1 MDRRDKPDT
10 TVVIIASAVLIFSVL
25 FFGSVEIWSS
35 ALVEV
40 SVFTLMIIWLVIRA
54 KTGHHL
60 HIDKTVISRKERYI
74 FIALFGLLAY
84 IFIQMLPL
92 PPIILKYIAPKS
104 FELYSFYSVDKNPG
118 MHISLY
124 AYKTQIEFLRVLTY
138 SLFFIL
144 LAFSI
149 KDMHTLERLLKILSY
164 FGFGLAIFA
173 IIQKAAWN
181 GGIYWFRELTQG
193 GSPFGPFV
201 NRNHYAGF
209 TGMLIPLTLGLAFT
223 RKRRERKILFGFFAL
238 IMAVSLFF
246 SLSRAGIISFFAGIS
261 VFGLFLSWDKF
272 RAKKRWA
279 LAVFIF
285 VLFLYLFYLGIDP
298 VIDRFY
304 ETDITREARFAV
316 WTETLNAFK
325 DFYLTGSGLGTFM
338 NVFLFY
344 SPEAAITS
352 IYDHAHNDYL
362 EFILETGI
370 IGTVLLLLFLF
381 FFFRS
386 VSGGS
391 WDGRKGIFKISMLSS
406 ITTIAVHSIF
416 DFNLHIPSNAL
427 MLSAVFGM
435 AVAVLKMG
443 QEISP
448 DVPIKGDEDYES
460 A

>member
-1 MDRRDKPDT
+1 MDRRDQPDT
-10 TVVIIASAVLIFSVL
+10 TIVIIASAILIFSVL

-35 ALVEV
+35 ALIEV
-40 SVFTLMIIWLVIRA
+40 CVLTLIIIWLVIRA
-54 KTGHHL
+54 KTGHPL
-60 HIDKTVISRKERYI
+60 HTDKTVISRKERYM
-74 FIALFGLLAY
+74 FIALFGLFAY

-92 PPIILKYIAPKS
+92 PSIILKYIAPKS

-124 AYKTQIEFLRVLTY
+124 AYKTQIEFLRMLTY

-149 KDMHTLERLLKILSY
+149 KDMHTLERLLKVLSY

-173 IIQKAAWN
+173 IIQKATWN

-193 GSPFGPFV
+193 GTPFGPFV

-209 TGMLIPLTLGLAFT
+209 IGMLIPLTLGLAFT
-223 RKRRERKILFGFFAL
+223 RKKRERKILFGFFAL
-238 IMAVSLFF
+238 IMAVSLFL
-246 SLSRAGIISFFAGIS
+246 SLSRGGIISFFAGIT

-272 RAKKRWA
+272 RAKKSWTLTA
-279 LAVFIF
+279 FIF
-285 VLFLYLFYLGIDP
+285 VLFLYLLYLGINP

-304 ETDITREARFAV
+304 ETDITREARIAV
-316 WTETLNAFK
+316 WSETVNAFK
-325 DFYLTGSGLGTFM
+325 DFYLTGSGLGTFI

-344 SPEAAITS
+344 SPEAIRS

-362 EFILETGI
+362 EFILEAGI

-381 FFFRS
+381 FFVRS
-386 VSGGS
+386 IVGGS
-391 WDGRKGIFKISMLSS
+391 WAGRTGIFKISMLSS
-406 ITTIAVHSIF
+406 ITTIAIHSIF

-435 AVAVLKMG
+435 AFAVSKIGSRDFSGCSDKRRRGL
-443 QEISP
+443 
-448 DVPIKGDEDYES
+448 
-460 A
+460 

>member
-1 MDRRDKPDT
+1 MDRRDQPDT
-10 TVVIIASAVLIFSVL
+10 TIAVIASAILIFSVL

-40 SVFTLMIIWLVIRA
+40 CVFTLVIIWLVRRA
-54 KTGHHL
+54 KTGHPQHAGEMA
-60 HIDKTVISRKERYI
+60 ISRKERYM
-74 FIALFGLLAY
+74 FISLFALLAY
-84 IFIQMLPL
+84 IIIQILPL
-92 PPIILKYIAPKS
+92 PSIILKYIAPKS
-104 FELYSFYSVDKNPG
+104 FELYSFYRVDKNPG

-124 AYKTQIEFLRVLTY
+124 AYKTQIEFLRVLAY
-138 SLFFIL
+138 FLFFIL

-149 KDMHTLERLLKILSY
+149 KEMYTLGRLLKILSY

-209 TGMLIPLTLGLAFT
+209 IGMLIPLTLGLAFT

-238 IMAVSLFF
+238 IMAVSLFL
-246 SLSRAGIISFFAGIS
+246 SLSRGGIISFFAGIT

-272 RAKKRWA
+272 RAKKKWA
-279 LAVFIF
+279 LAAFIF
-285 VLFLYLFYLGIDP
+285 VLFLYLSYLGIDP
-298 VIDRFY
+298 IIDRFY
-304 ETDITREARFAV
+304 ETDITREARIAV
-316 WTETLNAFK
+316 WSATLNAFK
-325 DFYLTGSGLGTFM
+325 DFYLTGSGLGTFI

-344 SPEAAITS
+344 SPEAITS

-370 IGTVLLLLFLF
+370 TGTVLLLLFLF
-381 FFFRS
+381 FF
-386 VSGGS
+386 VSSIVGGR
-391 WDGRKGIFKISMLSS
+391 WAGRTGIFKISMLSS
-406 ITTIAVHSIF
+406 ITTIAIHSIF

-435 AVAVLKMG
+435 AVAVSKMG
-443 QEISP
+443 REISP
-448 DVPIKGDEDYES
+448 DVPVKGLEDYEN

>member
-10 TVVIIASAVLIFSVL
+10 ALVIITSAILIFSVL

-35 ALVEV
+35 ALIEV
-40 SVFTLMIIWLVIRA
+40 CVFTLIIIWLVIRA
-54 KTGHHL
+54 KTGHPL
-60 HIDKTVISRKERYI
+60 HADKTVISRKERYM

-84 IFIQMLPL
+84 IIIQMLPF
-92 PPIILKYIAPKS
+92 PSTILKYIAPKS

-118 MHISLY
+118 MYISLY
-124 AYKTQIEFLRVLTY
+124 AYKTQIEFLRVVTY
-138 SLFFIL
+138 SLFFTL

-149 KDMHTLERLLKILSY
+149 KDMHTLGWLLKILSY

-173 IIQKAAWN
+173 IIQKATWN

-209 TGMLIPLTLGLAFT
+209 IGMLIPLTLGLAFT

-238 IMAVSLFF
+238 IMSVSLFF
-246 SLSRAGIISFFAGIS
+246 SLSRAGIISFFAGIA
-261 VFGLFLSWDKF
+261 VFGLFLSRDKF

-279 LAVFIF
+279 LAAFIF

-304 ETDITREARFAV
+304 KTDITSEERFAV

-325 DFYLTGSGLGTFM
+325 DFYLTGSGLGTFI

-344 SPEAAITS
+344 SPGAITS

-362 EFILETGI
+362 EFILEAGI
-370 IGTVLLLLFLF
+370 IGAVLLLLFLF
-381 FFFRS
+381 FFVRNIF
-386 VSGGS
+386 GGS
-391 WDGRKGIFKISMLSS
+391 WDGRIGIFKISMLSS

-427 MLSAVFGM
+427 MLSSVFGM
-435 AVAVLKMG
+435 AFAVSKMG

-448 DVPIKGDEDYES
+448 DVPVKGGKEIYL
-460 A
+460 